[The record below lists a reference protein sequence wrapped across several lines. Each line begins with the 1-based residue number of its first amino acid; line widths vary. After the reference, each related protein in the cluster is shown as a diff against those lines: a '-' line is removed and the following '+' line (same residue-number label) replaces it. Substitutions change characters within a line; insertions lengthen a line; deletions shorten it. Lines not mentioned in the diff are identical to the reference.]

1 MSIFTKSVH
10 TEGYN
15 SINQEHNNRT
25 KTTNMEHVDP
35 DGKILILKNQ
45 GLRDAYEE
53 VFGDAQKEYNDKQ
66 KRAARK
72 IDSYFDKIINEY
84 KIGIKNNQENVRQ
97 PAYETI
103 VQIGNR
109 DSAPTDE
116 KCEAILTEYSKWF
129 SSLEN
134 VHTYGAYIH
143 FDEQGAPHLH
153 QDYFFYS
160 DGFKN
165 SLKRQNG
172 LEKALNSMGFYT
184 KGKKDTAIEQFTKFC
199 RNKLT
204 EIAKSHGIEL
214 QEDKECHREHLKTED
229 YKLKQAVE
237 HEIENLNVL
246 QKENKNLQHKN
257 DKLSKSLQ
265 KGKISMPREE
275 FEGLQHELTQT
286 RKELKQTR
294 QKYYDADD
302 KLILAAKEIE
312 RLDAVSEA
320 AFRREEKLQ
329 SEVHKLQH
337 NQNILLT
344 KLQEHEPDF
353 VNQIRERQNRPN
365 RDHGISR

>member
-10 TEGYN
+10 TEGYG
-15 SINQEHNNRT
+15 SINQDHNNRT
-25 KTTNMEHVDP
+25 KTTNMDHVDP
-35 DGKILILKNQ
+35 DGKIVILKDQ
-45 GLRDAYEE
+45 GLREAYEE

-66 KRAARK
+66 KRASRK
-72 IDSYFDKIINEY
+72 IDSYFDKILQEY

-103 VQIGNR
+103 VQLGNR
-109 DSAPTDE
+109 DLAPTDE
-116 KCEAILTEYSKWF
+116 KCEAILRDYSNWF

-184 KGKKDTAIEQFTKFC
+184 KGKKDTAIEQFTRFC
-199 RNKLT
+199 RNKLV

-214 QEDKECHREHLKTED
+214 QEDKECHREHLRTED

-237 HEIENLNVL
+237 HEIENLSVL
-246 QKENKNLQHKN
+246 QRENKKLQHQN
-257 DKLSKSLQ
+257 NKLSTNLQ
-265 KGKISMPREE
+265 KGKISMPKQE
-275 FEGLQHELTQT
+275 FEELQHELTQT
-286 RKELKQTR
+286 RKELKQTK

-312 RLDAVSEA
+312 RLDAVAEA
-320 AFRREEKLQ
+320 ALQRESKAMSKAKSLEIENVALKKELIK
-329 SEVHKLQH
+329 HRPDLFK
-337 NQNILLT
+337 T
-344 KLQEHEPDF
+344 KPKD
-353 VNQIRERQNRPN
+353 IDR
-365 RDHGISR
+365 GISR